1 MTAELHKLNAQK
13 SSDAPWGVFDVIL
26 DELTTNMTNNDS
38 QLVGILF
45 LFILQL
51 RGPMSGTRSM

>member
-38 QLVGILF
+38 PLVGIYVSF
-45 LFILQL
+45 YPTIAWAYV
-51 RGPMSGTRSM
+51 RHT